1 MKNERNWSGMD
12 MNSIDIA
19 YDINFEASLNRINIE
34 KKDSSNFRNR
44 NKKE

>member
-12 MNSIDIA
+12 MNGINLGCDID
-19 YDINFEASLNRINIE
+19 FGASFYRIDIE